1 MRTGAV
7 ILNPFQIP
15 GETLHQAERL
25 KDEFNKLGVSVDII
39 TDLFLRTVLSGDT
52 LNCDLSGY
60 DFAIYLDKDKYQSE
74 ILQKL
79 GLRIFNTHEAVRVCD
94 DKACTYIALSQK
106 DIVMP
111 KTVFGALCYFSDLAV
126 KDEWADEIISK
137 LGLPVI
143 VKESFGSMGKGVHLA
158 KNKAE
163 LLALMDTVK
172 LRPHIFQEY
181 IGEKQGVDVRV
192 IVIGGKVKC
201 AMKRIN
207 KGDFRSNIAQ
217 GGLGE
222 KIELDINFIE
232 TAEKCAKV
240 LGLDYCGVDLLFGK
254 NGQPI
259 VCEVNSNAFFSGIES
274 ATGYNVAKAY
284 AQHVINVIYNK

>member
-25 KDEFNKLGVSVDII
+25 KSEFNKLGVSVDII
-39 TDLFLRTVLSGDT
+39 TDLFLRTVLNGDT
-52 LNCDLSGY
+52 LNCDLLGY

-79 GLRIFNTHEAVRVCD
+79 GLRIFNTHEAVRVYD

-106 DIVMP
+106 DIAMP

-126 KDEWADEIISK
+126 KDEWADDIISK

-163 LLALMDTVK
+163 LLALMNTVK

-222 KIELDINFIE
+222 KIELDQNFIE
-232 TAEKCAKV
+232 TAEKCAKT

-259 VCEVNSNAFFSGIES
+259 VCEVNSNAFFSGIEG

-284 AQHVINVIYNK
+284 AEHVIIVIYNK